1 MYWLYC
7 GILRLIRN
15 NESIMLKAT
24 PHNLKKIETIF
35 KESGYKIRYGKGN
48 FHAGYCILDDQQQ
61 IVVNKF
67 YSLEIKMSILSDLL
81 NDENINIDREKATEK
96 SLNLM
101 DELVKERSK
110 LAIKKEKEAKD
121 LEEAKVANAKKLEE
135 KVGKKLAQEDSK
147 ETKAVEDLVKD
158 LAAEKTENEEE
169 EKV

>member
-1 MYWLYC
+1 
-7 GILRLIRN
+7 
-15 NESIMLKAT
+15 MLKAT